1 MASQKVNDANRRNS
15 AKSTGPRTAAGKA
28 ASRNN
33 AYRHGMRSRSVVIP
47 GEDRA
52 AYERLLAEMKAEHQP
67 NTKHE
72 LFLVRQMTDAQWR
85 LERLKGIE
93 AALFDVPVVD
103 PAEIERVSV
112 WQIRMER
119 SYFRAHKELKSFHK
133 DAKAEAAAEARANTK
148 AEEAAKSEDAKKPEP
163 RKPVLY
169 WTDLETGE
177 PVLAPGFTEDGP
189 IDYRKPENRGP
200 DYGK

>member
-1 MASQKVNDANRRNS
+1 LGEDEFESDRSQRFPTLLRISDPRRELNGASN
-15 AKSTGPRTAAGKA
+15 
-28 ASRNN
+28 ASR
-33 AYRHGMRSRSVVIP
+33 ASRPLSSTPPPEV
-47 GEDRA
+47 
-52 AYERLLAEMKAEHQP
+52 
-67 NTKHE
+67 
-72 LFLVRQMTDAQWR
+72 
-85 LERLKGIE
+85 
-93 AALFDVPVVD
+93 
-103 PAEIERVSV
+103 ERVSL

-119 SYFRAHKELKSFHK
+119 SYFRSYKELKSFHK

>member
-1 MASQKVNDANRRNS
+1 MGQFWEAALGNFSQAPK
-15 AKSTGPRTAAGKA
+15 
-28 ASRNN
+28 RNN

-93 AALFDVPVVD
+93 AALFDAPARGRARLPLAD
-103 PAEIERVSV
+103 PYGTLLLPLLQRV
-112 WQIRMER
+112 E
-119 SYFRAHKELKSFHK
+119 EL
-133 DAKAEAAAEARANTK
+133 
-148 AEEAAKSEDAKKPEP
+148 P
-163 RKPVLY
+163 
-169 WTDLETGE
+169 
-177 PVLAPGFTEDGP
+177 
-189 IDYRKPENRGP
+189 
-200 DYGK
+200 